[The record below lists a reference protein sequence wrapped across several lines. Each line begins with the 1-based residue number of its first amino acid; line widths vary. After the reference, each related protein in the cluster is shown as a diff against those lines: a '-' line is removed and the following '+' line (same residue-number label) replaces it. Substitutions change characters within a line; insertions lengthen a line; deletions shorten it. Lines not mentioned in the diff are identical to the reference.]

1 MGRKRPHHGSRR
13 RGNHPKPHKQRL
25 LLEGTLTVL
34 RPGLAQVHTAEGTF
48 MVARRGV
55 REAMHGDTVQVS
67 LVPMHGRKKEP
78 VAYVQAVLE
87 RATNALVGTYEYA
100 DPLGVV
106 SPLDARMVHDFFV
119 VPGDTSAHDLGVKD
133 GDVVRATI
141 LEYPTRQSAGVATI
155 AKRLGSAEELDVS
168 IEAAI
173 ASYGIATEFT
183 PDALREAEGLCV
195 DAKGALKSDALRRDL
210 RSSLCVTVDP
220 VDARD
225 FDDAVGAEELP
236 DGGYRVWVHIADVT
250 HYVEWSSSIDLEAQR
265 RTCSVYL
272 ADRVVPMLPE
282 RLCNNVCS
290 LRPHEDRLAVTVCM
304 ELDARGRVTS
314 AEAYPSVICSSARLS
329 YNEVDELLDG
339 TREPGDLNCEQKDAN
354 KIAHMLEL
362 LHAVATLRQR
372 IRHERGAIDFSSV
385 EAKVVLDDAG
395 KPTDVV
401 VRRRTRATALV
412 EEAMLLANE
421 SVAKMLADRDVAT
434 AYRVH
439 ERPSPEDLMDCA
451 PALQELDLLDSSLLH
466 RLDAAEP
473 HALQEILE
481 AAQGTSGEY
490 LANTLLLRAQKRAV
504 YLPHNDGHY
513 ALGASAYCHFTSP
526 IRRYP
531 DMLVHRALMWQL
543 RGTADG
549 RMRAQIQKALP
560 QFCATCSE
568 RERVADAAERA
579 SVRIKMAEL
588 YAGHVGESY
597 SGIVV
602 GCERFGLFVM
612 LDETCAE
619 GILPV
624 RALGEEWFVHD
635 EARLRLVGES
645 TGRAWRVGQRIAV
658 RVAEVDVPRGR
669 IEFVLA

>member
-13 RGNHPKPHKQRL
+13 RGNHPKPHRQRM
-25 LLEGTLTVL
+25 LLEGTLSVL

-48 MVARRGV
+48 LVARRGV

-87 RATNALVGTYEYA
+87 RANNALVGTYEYV

-106 SPLDARMVHDFFV
+106 APLDTRMAHDFFV
-119 VPGDTSAHDLGVKD
+119 VPSDSSARDLGVQN

-141 LEYPTRQSAGVATI
+141 VEYPTRQSAGVVTI
-155 AKRLGSAEELDVS
+155 EKRLGSAEELDVS
-168 IEAAI
+168 IEAVI
-173 ASYGIATEFT
+173 ASHGIATEFP
-183 PDALREAEGLCV
+183 PDALREAETICV
-195 DAKGALKSDALRRDL
+195 DAQDALREDALRRDL
-210 RSSLCVTVDP
+210 RDSLCVTVDP

-225 FDDAVGAEELP
+225 FDDAVGAEGLP

-250 HYVEWSSSIDLEAQR
+250 HYVQWSSSIDLEAQR

-304 ELDARGRVTS
+304 ELDAGGRVVS
-314 AEAYPSVICSSARLS
+314 AEAYPSVICSSGRLS
-329 YNEVDELLDG
+329 YDEVDGLLDG
-339 TREPGDLNCEQKDAN
+339 TRASSDLTCELQDAP
-354 KIAHMLEL
+354 KIARMLEL
-362 LHAVATLRQR
+362 LDAVATLRQR
-372 IRHERGAIDFSSV
+372 IRHERGAIDFSSM

-395 KPTDVV
+395 KPTGVV

-421 SVAKMLADRDVAT
+421 SVAKMLADRDVST

-439 ERPSPEDLMDCA
+439 ERPSSEDLMDCA
-451 PALQELDLLDSSLLH
+451 PALQELGLLDGALAG
-466 RLDAAEP
+466 RLEAAEP

-481 AAQGTSGEY
+481 AARGTSAEH
-490 LANTLLLRAQKRAV
+490 LVNTLLLRAQKRAV

-513 ALGASAYCHFTSP
+513 ALGAPAYCHFTSP

-543 RGTADG
+543 RGTADK
-549 RMRAQIQKALP
+549 RVRAQTQKALP
-560 QFCATCSE
+560 QLCATCSE

-588 YAGHVGESY
+588 YASHVGESY
-597 SGIVV
+597 SGVVV

-624 RALGEEWFVHD
+624 RALGDEWFVHD

-645 TGRAWRVGQRIAV
+645 TGRAWRVGQRVAV
-658 RVAEVDVPRGR
+658 RVAELDVPRGR